1 VTRIRRR
8 RPGRRLIAG
17 LGLGL
22 GLGLAIALSIARARA
37 ARADRHEL
45 TIGIRPALGAARIAD
60 DGTAERAHVRSRG
73 LAAGASFGVRDWLDL
88 GGELVTANFDRADY
102 RRATL
107 PVSVN
112 PLSGRLMR
120 ATRHAQLRGVATL
133 RLGVAWV
140 PFVQLALGAAIRERS
155 AALLFTDTA
164 QGPRWLIPDD
174 QGPEL
179 TFDIVT
185 GVRAGLE
192 RRLTPRWTA
201 GVAVAASQ
209 STGIFNSDLQTADLS
224 LSLAYTWYPRLAP

>member
-1 VTRIRRR
+1 VTGIRRHL
-8 RPGRRLIAG
+8 RLI
-17 LGLGL
+17 
-22 GLGLAIALSIARARA
+22 LAPTLALAPA

-45 TIGIRPALGAARIAD
+45 TIGIRPARGTARIAD
-60 DGTAERAHVRSRG
+60 DGTAERVAVRSRG

-88 GGELVTANFDRADY
+88 GGELVAADFDTADY

-112 PLSGRLMR
+112 LRSGPLVR
-120 ATRHAQLRGVATL
+120 ATRHAQLRGVVTL

-140 PFVQLALGAAIRERS
+140 PFVQLALGVGVRERS
-155 AALLFTDTA
+155 AAIVFTDTA
-164 QGPRWLIPDD
+164 QGPQWLIPDG
-174 QGPEL
+174 QGSEL
-179 TFDIVT
+179 TLDIVA

-192 RRLTPRWTA
+192 RRLTPHWTA

-209 STGIFNSDLQTADLS
+209 STGIFNPDLQTADLS